1 MPPGQ
6 RLDQRQHLA
15 AARRRVARQDRQRGR
30 PGGAVQR
37 LAQLV
42 HRRMVKGVLQADQ
55 VIVLGDQRQKIEAE
69 LTRIQKQ
76 VEALEERFEKMRKAK
91 FDKALK
97 QIEQLS
103 EKLQP
108 KGQLQERTT
117 NILNFCPDGELSHR
131 IDQIYTQ
138 LELYCE
144 EKQWFV
150 VS

>member
-1 MPPGQ
+1 M
-6 RLDQRQHLA
+6 
-15 AARRRVARQDRQRGR
+15 
-30 PGGAVQR
+30 
-37 LAQLV
+37 
-42 HRRMVKGVLQADQ
+42 
-55 VIVLGDQRQKIEAE
+55 IEAE

-76 VEALEERFEKMRKAK
+76 TEALEEKFERMRKAK

-117 NILNFCPDGELSHR
+117 NILNYCPDGELSHR
-131 IDQIYTQ
+131 IDQICQQ
-138 LELYCE
+138 LDPYNQ

>member
-1 MPPGQ
+1 M
-6 RLDQRQHLA
+6 
-15 AARRRVARQDRQRGR
+15 
-30 PGGAVQR
+30 
-37 LAQLV
+37 
-42 HRRMVKGVLQADQ
+42 
-55 VIVLGDQRQKIEAE
+55 IEAE

-76 VEALEERFEKMRKAK
+76 VEALEEKFEKMRKAK

>member
-1 MPPGQ
+1 M
-6 RLDQRQHLA
+6 
-15 AARRRVARQDRQRGR
+15 
-30 PGGAVQR
+30 
-37 LAQLV
+37 
-42 HRRMVKGVLQADQ
+42 
-55 VIVLGDQRQKIEAE
+55 IEAE

-76 VEALEERFEKMRKAK
+76 TEALEEKFEKMRKAK

-108 KGQLQERTT
+108 KGQLQERTS
-117 NILNFCPDGELSHR
+117 NILNYCPDGALSSKIAR
-131 IDQIYTQ
+131 IYEQ
-138 LELYCE
+138 LDPYSQ